1 MGMLTWG
8 GRGPWRLMPV
18 YTDREAG
25 EGVPG
30 EGHQVSTGTEAGKCQ
45 VEVEGKTR
53 AAWLGQ
59 ELVGSTRN
67 SAREAGASSGALGVR
82 NQVAPS

>member
-1 MGMLTWG
+1 MDKAKETNRGYADL
-8 GRGPWRLMPV
+8 GRQRAL
-18 YTDREAG
+18 EAD